1 MPRLGWW
8 AISLGAVYAQSGQDS
23 SACIGCH
30 SNIWETYR
38 RTGMARSFTRAKSE
52 SNLQSVFYHR
62 ASDIHYEMVERD
74 GGYFQRQYQID
85 PEGKQINLSEK
96 KVDYVLGSGNHS
108 RAFLHRTPENLLIE
122 LPLAW
127 YAEKGGYWAMNPG
140 YDRPDHQGFRRKI
153 GYDCMFCHNAYPE
166 IPAANPRSNPVF
178 SAVPEGINC
187 QRCHGGGEK
196 HIGLARSRA
205 RAEEIR
211 NAIVNPS
218 RLTAERQMEICMQ
231 CHLETTSSP
240 LPNSIVRYER
250 QPFSFVPGEP
260 LSEVILHFDH
270 APGTGHDDKFEIT
283 GSVYRLRKSQCF
295 LKSNGRMTCTTCHNP
310 HQVSTAQNYTQNYT
324 RICRQCHIATAP
336 SHAHFDDCIGC
347 HMPKRRT
354 EDVVHA
360 VMTDHYI
367 QRVKPARDLLAEI
380 PERLTSY
387 RGEVVPYDP
396 PVPAKASDELY
407 LAIAQ
412 VSESSNLTAG
422 IARLSAAIEKY
433 RPSRAEYYL
442 QLGDALRN
450 AGRFAEAVPVYQE
463 ALRREPESI
472 AAAERLALGLSDLKQ
487 YSQAEAILKRLPA
500 DAAIWTRLGAVYLRE
515 RKTPDAIAAFEKA
528 IQLDPDAAEAHNSLG
543 ATLFQAGDSARA
555 ERSLREAIR
564 IQPNYSE
571 ARYNYALVL
580 AKALRM
586 DEAQTQLEASLR
598 IDSQNADAHDLLGN
612 LLGAKGQQ
620 QRAIQHFREAVRLKP
635 ESGRANLDLGAAL
648 ADLGDASAA
657 QYLRKAAESPDAA
670 IRDQALKILQKS
682 GRMPEK
688 R

>member
-1 MPRLGWW
+1 
-8 AISLGAVYAQSGQDS
+8 
-23 SACIGCH
+23 
-30 SNIWETYR
+30 
-38 RTGMARSFTRAKSE
+38 
-52 SNLQSVFYHR
+52 
-62 ASDIHYEMVERD
+62 
-74 GGYFQRQYQID
+74 
-85 PEGKQINLSEK
+85 
-96 KVDYVLGSGNHS
+96 
-108 RAFLHRTPENLLIE
+108 
-122 LPLAW
+122 
-127 YAEKGGYWAMNPG
+127 
-140 YDRPDHQGFRRKI
+140 
-153 GYDCMFCHNAYPE
+153 
-166 IPAANPRSNPVF
+166 
-178 SAVPEGINC
+178 
-187 QRCHGGGEK
+187 
-196 HIGLARSRA
+196 
-205 RAEEIR
+205 
-211 NAIVNPS
+211 
-218 RLTAERQMEICMQ
+218 
-231 CHLETTSSP
+231 
-240 LPNSIVRYER
+240 
-250 QPFSFVPGEP
+250 
-260 LSEVILHFDH
+260 
-270 APGTGHDDKFEIT
+270 
-283 GSVYRLRKSQCF
+283 
-295 LKSNGRMTCTTCHNP
+295 
-310 HQVSTAQNYTQNYT
+310 
-324 RICRQCHIATAP
+324 
-336 SHAHFDDCIGC
+336 
-347 HMPKRRT
+347 
-354 EDVVHA
+354 
-360 VMTDHYI
+360 
-367 QRVKPARDLLAEI
+367 
-380 PERLTSY
+380 
-387 RGEVVPYDP
+387 
-396 PVPAKASDELY
+396 
-407 LAIAQ
+407 
-412 VSESSNLTAG
+412 LTAG